1 MTTGLAACY
10 TWFRSGDNASA
21 LQMKEISVIT
31 TPNQSTTFTE
41 RASFGAGRMIAAIR
55 WPFTN
60 KFAAPVW
67 LALRLYIAWIWFQMS
82 MGKFQAGWLT
92 SDPVGTLFKLIEK
105 GTLAVPLP
113 FYRGVAGALLDAG
126 VSPIIS
132 HSMPFLEM
140 AVALAFATGVLV
152 PAAAVGAI
160 LLNINIV
167 LSGMG
172 VPAFDGPII
181 AAELLFVLSFRVVGA
196 IGFEGL
202 ARRILR
208 TVVQAVRSTRLVPQR
223 RR

>member
-1 MTTGLAACY
+1 
-10 TWFRSGDNASA
+10 
-21 LQMKEISVIT
+21 VIT
-31 TPNQSTTFTE
+31 TPNQSTNYAL
-41 RASFGAGRMIAAIR
+41 RVGSSAGRLVAAIR

-60 KFAAPVW
+60 KFSAPIW

-92 SDPVGTLFKLIEK
+92 GDPVGTLFKLIEK
-105 GTLAVPLP
+105 GTLVVPLP

-126 VSPIIS
+126 VSPLIS

-140 AVALAFATGVLV
+140 AVALAFASGVLI

-181 AAELLFVLSFRVVGA
+181 AAEILFVLSFRVVGA

-208 TVVQAVRSTRLVPQR
+208 AAVRIVR
-223 RR
+223 RS

>member
-1 MTTGLAACY
+1 
-10 TWFRSGDNASA
+10 
-21 LQMKEISVIT
+21 VIT
-31 TPNQSTTFTE
+31 TPHRSTNYVV
-41 RASFGAGRMIAAIR
+41 RVSSNAGRLIAAIR

-60 KFAAPVW
+60 KFAAPIW

-105 GTLAVPLP
+105 GSLVVPLP
-113 FYRGVAGALLDAG
+113 FYRSVAGALLDAG
-126 VSPIIS
+126 VSPLIS

-140 AVALAFATGVLV
+140 AVALAFASGVLL

-181 AAELLFVLSFRVVGA
+181 AAEILFVLSFRVVGA
-196 IGFEGL
+196 IGIEGL

-208 TVVQAVRSTRLVPQR
+208 AALQAVRSVRFVPQR
-223 RR
+223 RG

>member
-1 MTTGLAACY
+1 M
-10 TWFRSGDNASA
+10 
-21 LQMKEISVIT
+21 IST
-31 TPNQSTTFTE
+31 SKQQSTTYTTNGTSLGK
-41 RASFGAGRMIAAIR
+41 RVVAVIR

-60 KFAAPVW
+60 RLTAPIW

-82 MGKFQAGWLT
+82 ISKFEAGWLT
-92 SDPVGTLFKLIEK
+92 SDPIAAMFKLIAK
-105 GTLAVPLP
+105 GTIPVPLP

-126 VSPIIS
+126 ISPYLS

-140 AVALAFATGVLV
+140 AVALALVSGVLV

-181 AAELLFVLSFRVVGA
+181 AAEILFVMSYRVVGG
-196 IGFEGL
+196 IGFERL
-202 ARRILR
+202 ALRIL
-208 TVVQAVRSTRLVPQR
+208 QAAVRAMRPARKQKLVEQR
-223 RR
+223 

>member
-1 MTTGLAACY
+1 
-10 TWFRSGDNASA
+10 
-21 LQMKEISVIT
+21 VIT
-31 TPNQSTTFTE
+31 TPHRSTNYVV
-41 RASFGAGRMIAAIR
+41 RVSSNAGRLIAAIR

-60 KFAAPVW
+60 KFAAPIW

-105 GTLAVPLP
+105 GSLVVPLP
-113 FYRGVAGALLDAG
+113 FYRSVAGALLDAG
-126 VSPIIS
+126 VSPLIS

-140 AVALAFATGVLV
+140 AVALAFASGVLL

-181 AAELLFVLSFRVVGA
+181 AAEILFVLSFRVVGA

-208 TVVQAVRSTRLVPQR
+208 AALQAVRSVRFVPQR
-223 RR
+223 RG

>member
-1 MTTGLAACY
+1 
-10 TWFRSGDNASA
+10 
-21 LQMKEISVIT
+21 VIT
-31 TPNQSTTFTE
+31 TPTHSTNYTA
-41 RASFGAGRMIAAIR
+41 RVSANAGRLIAAMR

-60 KFAAPVW
+60 KFAAPIW

-92 SDPVGTLFKLIEK
+92 SDPVGTLLKLIEK

-113 FYRGVAGALLDAG
+113 FYRGVAGALVDAG
-126 VSPIIS
+126 ASPLIS

-140 AVALAFATGVLV
+140 AVALAFASGVLV

-181 AAELLFVLSFRVVGA
+181 AAEILFVLSFRVVGA

-208 TVVQAVRSTRLVPQR
+208 AAVRVVRPIRPASLR
-223 RR
+223 RG

>member
-1 MTTGLAACY
+1 
-10 TWFRSGDNASA
+10 
-21 LQMKEISVIT
+21 VIT
-31 TPNQSTTFTE
+31 SPNHSTSYTA
-41 RASFGAGRMIAAIR
+41 RVSANAVRVIAVIR

-60 KFAAPVW
+60 KFAAPIW

-92 SDPVGTLFKLIEK
+92 SDPVGTLLKLVEK
-105 GTLAVPLP
+105 GTLAVPMP
-113 FYRGVAGALLDAG
+113 FYRGVAGALIDAG
-126 VSPIIS
+126 ATPFIS

-140 AVALAFATGVLV
+140 AVALSFATGVLV

-172 VPAFDGPII
+172 VPAFDGSII
-181 AAELLFVLSFRVVGA
+181 AAQILFLLSFRVVGA

-208 TVVQAVRSTRLVPQR
+208 ALVQVVRPARPALQQR
-223 RR
+223 G

>member
-1 MTTGLAACY
+1 MTTGQAACY
-10 TWFRSGDNASA
+10 TWFSSSDNAYA

-41 RASFGAGRMIAAIR
+41 RASFGTGHLIAAIR

-113 FYRGVAGALLDAG
+113 FYRGVAGVLLDAG

-152 PAAAVGAI
+152 AAAAVGAI

-167 LSGMG
+167 LSGLG

-208 TVVQAVRSTRLVPQR
+208 IAVQAARITRLVPQR
-223 RR
+223 RG